1 MSLRFKV
8 ELRIVRAVS
17 FFIMNTVLRLSFR
30 RSVASLAGV
39 VALLSAFPAGAAVRL
54 PRVIGSGM
62 VLQREVEV
70 PVWGWAE
77 PGESVTCELGQAKV
91 TAVANAQ
98 GEWMVKLPPMPAGG
112 PFEMVVRGQNTL
124 KLTGILVGEVWV
136 CSGQSNMEM
145 GVAMSKDAKQE
156 VAAATHPQIRLFL
169 VPKKAAGRPQ
179 TDVEATWRECT
190 PTSISANFPQAG
202 WGGFSAVAYYFGR
215 ELQQTLKVPIG
226 LIESS
231 WGGTRIEP
239 WTPPSGF
246 AAVPAL
252 KAVSERVEQANAGY
266 AKSTAAAL
274 DQMEAAIANARKA
287 LASGGA
293 VPAIPALNV
302 RHPLEGNG
310 DPVSL
315 YNGMIHPLVP
325 FAIRGAIWYQG
336 ESNNGEG
343 LLYFEKMKAL
353 VGGWR
358 QVWKQGDFP
367 FYYVQLAPYKYGVAP
382 TQLPA
387 IWNAQLA
394 ALSIP
399 NTGMAVTTDIA
410 TLNDIHPPNKQ
421 DVGKR
426 LALWALAR
434 TYGKKEYVF
443 SGPLYKSMKIGS
455 GKIVLSFDHIGTGLD
470 AADDMDLTHFEVAGE
485 DGKFVAA
492 KAVMVGEQVVVS
504 AESVPAPTNVRL
516 GWDQLARPNLA
527 NKEGFPASPF
537 NTAELPR

>member
-1 MSLRFKV
+1 MGDASFLNMITVSCFSRRGLVVSL
-8 ELRIVRAVS
+8 
-17 FFIMNTVLRLSFR
+17 
-30 RSVASLAGV
+30 LAV
-39 VALLSAFPAGAAVRL
+39 VAVLLASPASAVVRL
-54 PRVIGSGM
+54 PRVIGSDM

-70 PVWGWAE
+70 PVWGWAA

-98 GEWMVKLPPMPAGG
+98 GEWMVKLPPLPAGG
-112 PFEMVVRGQNTL
+112 PFAMEVRGQNTL

-145 GVAMSKDAKQE
+145 GVAMAKDAKQE
-156 VAAATHPQIRLFL
+156 VAAAAYPQIRLFL
-169 VPKKAAGRPQ
+169 VPKKTAGRPQ
-179 TDVEATWRECT
+179 PDVEATWRECS
-190 PTSISANFPQAG
+190 PTSIAANFPQAG

-215 ELQQTLKVPIG
+215 ELHQTLKVPIG

-252 KAVSERVEQANAGY
+252 KAVSERVEQANTGY
-266 AKSTAAAL
+266 VKSATAAI
-274 DQMEAAIANARKA
+274 DQLETAIANARKA
-287 LASGGA
+287 LASGGPL
-293 VPAIPALNV
+293 PAIPVLNV
-302 RHPLEGNG
+302 RHPLEGNA

-343 LLYFEKMKAL
+343 MQYFEKMKAL

-367 FYYVQLAPYKYGVAP
+367 FYYVQIAPYKYGVAP

-443 SGPLYKSMKIGS
+443 SGPLYRSMTIEG
-455 GKIVLSFDHIGTGLD
+455 GKIVLSFDHLGTGLD
-470 AADDMDLTHFEVAGE
+470 AADDLDLTHFEIAGE
-485 DGKFVAA
+485 DGKFFAA
-492 KAVMVGEQVVVS
+492 KAVMVGEHVVVS
-504 AESVPAPTNVRL
+504 ADTVPAPKNVRF

-537 NTAELPR
+537 NTTELPR